1 MRRSLGDAL
10 LALREQVKAWAN
22 GAPPDVRVFVYPPEW
37 EALMLAR
44 LPAWAEAR
52 ANEGLG
58 VELVDVGQELARIV
72 RERDAGDDLVALER
86 HAPNRVLD
94 DLRVLGQEAVLSAI
108 ARDLPEGM
116 KCRLLTNT
124 GSMAA
129 FISYSAITNE
139 FHGAATRPPAPVAI
153 AFPGDAD
160 EKSLDLLGLRP
171 DSNYRVPRI

>member
-1 MRRSLGDAL
+1 MRRSLDDAL

-22 GAPPDVRVFVYPPEW
+22 GAPPDVRVFVYPPES

-52 ANEGLG
+52 ADEGLG

-72 RERDAGDDLVALER
+72 RERDAGGDLVALER
-86 HAPNRVLD
+86 RAPNRVLD
-94 DLRVLGQEAVLSAI
+94 DLRVLGQEAVLAAI
-108 ARDLPEGM
+108 ARELPEGV
-116 KCRLLTNT
+116 KCRVLTNT

-129 FISYSAITNE
+129 FVSYSAITNE
-139 FHGAATRPPAPVAI
+139 FHGAATRPPAPVVI
-153 AFPGDAD
+153 SFPGDAD
-160 EKSLDLLGLRP
+160 EKSLNLLGLRP